1 MEIFFSSYV
10 IKSTAVEAIIEGSIR
25 PSGEYVA
32 FHVAD
37 RSGLRDHGVSLGVV
51 AYRAIYDDL
60 KLKDIGRLRFSGP
73 YIDSFC
79 PMTNI

>member
-37 RSGLRDHGVSLGVV
+37 RSGLRDHGVV

>member
-32 FHVAD
+32 FHVA
-37 RSGLRDHGVSLGVV
+37 DHGVSLGVV